1 VLPPGSMEVIRL
13 TPNVGDG
20 YEAPFD
26 LARLAPDA
34 RALWDEYCSAPL
46 QEGEGEVLRVWS
58 FGQACMLTI
67 DSGLP
72 DVVIEYLRRE
82 DPNNL
87 IGKYLETVAR
97 EHREGRR

>member
-1 VLPPGSMEVIRL
+1 MEVIRL

-26 LARLAPDA
+26 LSGLAPDA
-34 RALWDEYCSAPL
+34 RALWDKYCSAPL
-46 QEGEGEVLRVWS
+46 KDGQGEVLRVWS
-58 FGQACMLTI
+58 FGQACMLTV

-72 DVVIEYLRRE
+72 EVVIEYLRRE

-87 IGKYLETVAR
+87 IGKYLETVVR
-97 EHREGRR
+97 NHREKGR

>member
-26 LARLAPDA
+26 LDRLAQDA
-34 RALWDEYCSAPL
+34 RALWDEYCSDPL
-46 QEGEGEVLRVWS
+46 KNGQGEVVRVWS
-58 FGQACMLTI
+58 FGQACMLTL

-87 IGKYLETVAR
+87 IGKYLETVVR
-97 EHREGRR
+97 RYRGGRR